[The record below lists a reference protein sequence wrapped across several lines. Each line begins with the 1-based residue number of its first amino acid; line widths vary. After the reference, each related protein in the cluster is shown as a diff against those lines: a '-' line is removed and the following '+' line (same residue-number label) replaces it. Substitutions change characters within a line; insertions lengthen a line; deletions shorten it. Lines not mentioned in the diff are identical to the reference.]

1 MNDWLVPYLADLIK
15 SPAVGGVAAV
25 IAAAIAWFATKKD
38 RRHRE
43 AELVAAARARIA
55 LDKRQGRTPP
65 QHLVELV
72 NRPRGADVDQE
83 ERYSAP
89 AAAPPMMPGRMPP
102 ERTAPSAMETSAY
115 WAGQAPP
122 PPPPAPPSGP
132 GERSGA
138 AERPRANAQLD
149 GLIAAALTLP
159 KDARKAYL
167 LNGARELA
175 PIFPRLES
183 HDDWLYQR
191 DTPAKI
197 LLLALLFEEEARLA
211 YTAASE
217 SDDPSVRELAREF
230 HAG

>member
-1 MNDWLVPYLADLIK
+1 MPGAPGLAPQAPSDSHREPKILNDWLVPYLADLIK

-89 AAAPPMMPGRMPP
+89 AAA
-102 ERTAPSAMETSAY
+102 
-115 WAGQAPP
+115 
-122 PPPPAPPSGP
+122 
-132 GERSGA
+132 
-138 AERPRANAQLD
+138 
-149 GLIAAALTLP
+149 ALTLP
-159 KDARKAYL
+159 KDARRAC
-167 LNGARELA
+167 
-175 PIFPRLES
+175 
-183 HDDWLYQR
+183 
-191 DTPAKI
+191 
-197 LLLALLFEEEARLA
+197 
-211 YTAASE
+211 
-217 SDDPSVRELAREF
+217 
-230 HAG
+230 